1 MNDDIQTRTGMNWR
15 WFSIDPRRTLQQQWV
30 FWWPIILLIGA
41 AFGFAVPKFYWGW
54 PDGDVYE
61 QILHNMRLP
70 FLVASLALPVSV
82 AIGRFHGAAQRQ
94 LANQIAESNQSFT
107 HYYEH
112 KRFFS
117 EDLIARF
124 DLEDAGYSVSNIS
137 NPSTFY
143 KIAFPT
149 NSRENMD
156 YRHEVGPSALLIAD
170 RLTKAY
176 RAADNRLL
184 NFEDSWAFHPDLE
197 EDASSVA
204 EFGESTK
211 RMHLLCPPEYQ
222 DMSMSIVENFMTQL
236 GLKPRSDFHERFR
249 NLPKHLTIFMAIVAD
264 FQKAIEV
271 ALTFDDEYADEHKED
286 AIQHL
291 LRVNLEIRATVR
303 KYESIITQELKADL
317 PD

>member
-1 MNDDIQTRTGMNWR
+1 MDIIRVLYNK
-15 WFSIDPRRTLQQQWV
+15 WFAIDPNRTLQKHFV
-30 FWWPIILLIGA
+30 FWLPILIFVGWGLVLLFPLLGGRWPQPSEYGLVLN
-41 AFGFAVPKFYWGW
+41 
-54 PDGDVYE
+54 
-61 QILHNMRLP
+61 QIQYPIFVM
-70 FLVASLALPVSV
+70 SI
-82 AIGRFHGAAQRQ
+82 AIPLTVMVGRFHATSQRKVSND
-94 LANQIAESNQSFT
+94 LTKANQTFT

-124 DLEDAGYSVSNIS
+124 DVEDSGYSVSNIS

-156 YRHEVGPSALLIAD
+156 YRHEVEPSALLIVD

-184 NFEDSWAFHPDLE
+184 NFEDSWVFHPDLE
-197 EDASSVA
+197 EDASAVA

-211 RMHLLCPPEYQ
+211 RMHLLCPPKYQ

-291 LRVNLEIRATVR
+291 LRVNLEIRATVK
-303 KYESIITQELKADL
+303 KYASIITQELKADL